1 MDFLDNHDNKILD
14 LLVEDSDMPLREIGI
29 RTGIFSPSA
38 ISRRIEKMR
47 KGNIIGKN
55 TARVNYGNLGFK
67 FVTITF
73 VRAKYAPG
81 YKETVARKILGIK
94 GIVSLYFL
102 LGDIDFVTVTVSRSK
117 EDYERILDELTDI
130 EEIERTDSR
139 TVLKTYKENDMSS
152 IFSQIRESEDH

>member
-1 MDFLDNHDNKILD
+1 MELLDLHDRKILE
-14 LLVEDSDMPLREIGI
+14 LLLENSDMPLREIGI

-38 ISRRIEKMR
+38 ISRRIDRLKR
-47 KGNIIGKN
+47 RNIIGKN
-55 TARVNYGNLGFK
+55 APRINYVNLGFN

-81 YKETVARKILGIK
+81 YKETVARKILGIR
-94 GIVSLYFL
+94 GIVSIYFL
-102 LGDIDFVTVTVSRSK
+102 LGDIDFVTVTISKNK

-139 TVLKTYKENDMSS
+139 TVLKTYKEYDISS
-152 IFSQIRESEDH
+152 IFSEVGD

>member
-1 MDFLDNHDNKILD
+1 MELLDLHDRKILE
-14 LLVEDSDMPLREIGI
+14 LLLENSDMPLREIGI

-38 ISRRIEKMR
+38 ISRRIDRLKR
-47 KGNIIGKN
+47 RNIIGKN
-55 TARVNYGNLGFK
+55 APRINYGNLGFN

-81 YKETVARKILGIK
+81 YKETVARKILGIR
-94 GIVSLYFL
+94 GIVSIYFL
-102 LGDIDFVTVTVSRSK
+102 LGDIDFVTVTISKNK

-139 TVLKTYKENDMSS
+139 TVLNTYKEYDISS
-152 IFSQIRESEDH
+152 IFSEVGD